1 MTGALRPK
9 ICECFSVLGGS
20 APKSLW
26 LARVSSVSAS
36 LNYILKCSVRVLCS
50 DWCQFKALGFFCG
63 ELRLAKAS
71 RMARMNHNYEAMDA
85 SPHDQWE
92 EAFYYFEDYAQ
103 KEKFPLN
110 SAFSEIVSKIRGV
123 FVLIID

>member
-1 MTGALRPK
+1 MVDVGSLLNRAADWPRRCFSALAARPCASSGALGVCVCGTKGRHFVSSARQNKSPFCEISVFSEITVTGALRPK

-50 DWCQFKALGFFCG
+50 DWC
-63 ELRLAKAS
+63 
-71 RMARMNHNYEAMDA
+71 
-85 SPHDQWE
+85 
-92 EAFYYFEDYAQ
+92 
-103 KEKFPLN
+103 
-110 SAFSEIVSKIRGV
+110 
-123 FVLIID
+123 